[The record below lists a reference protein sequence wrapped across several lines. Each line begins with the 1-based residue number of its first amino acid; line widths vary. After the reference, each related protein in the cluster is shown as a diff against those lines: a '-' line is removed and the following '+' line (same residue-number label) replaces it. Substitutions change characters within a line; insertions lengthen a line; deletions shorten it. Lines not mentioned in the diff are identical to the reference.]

1 MQSSGAGPRPVTVE
15 DVERIRQVA
24 AADPQ
29 GFMATARKDG
39 TIQASMIRAGLFD
52 HPLTGRPTVAAL
64 LRGWTVKL
72 RHLRARPWA
81 TVMFKSAN
89 QWVTV
94 EGRTSLIGPEDSA
107 DGYDFAGFPEL
118 RRAVYKAAGGT
129 PTEDWERLMD
139 QERRALV
146 FVELDRVYSNQ
157 TRPVQ

>member
-1 MQSSGAGPRPVTVE
+1 
-15 DVERIRQVA
+15 
-24 AADPQ
+24 
-29 GFMATARKDG
+29 MATARKDG
-39 TIQASMIRAGLFD
+39 TIQASMIRAGLFE
-52 HPLTGRPTVAAL
+52 HPLTGRLTVAAL

-81 TVMFKSAN
+81 TVMFKAGN

-94 EGRTSLIGPEDSA
+94 EGRTSLIGPA
-107 DGYDFAGFPEL
+107 DPAEGYDFAGFPEL

-129 PTEDWERLMD
+129 PTDEWEQLMD
-139 QERRALV
+139 RERRALV